1 LELDRE
7 SNSRLAKRVLLQQG
21 VYELRYWYFGRARYD
36 TYTPAWIC
44 GTDAQTLVWANAVSN
59 SFAPQTN
66 RISVFMDAAIQ
77 SYEKS
82 PPPPSDE
89 SRIDTC
95 IDSGFRWIERNV
107 RIDVLAAGPFW
118 LTFAAEGASDS
129 VGGLFNHIRLCL
141 KTCDQDLASPSPS
154 RDNFP
159 WAANTD
165 LFTDNFVLPPG
176 VWPSNYHKF
185 YTLNRSGT
193 NSGWTTLP
201 PGWVTTPVNHVE
213 LLEINRDSR
222 WTYILGMDTF
232 SDSRASTT
240 NRSIHRRFLLAP
252 GFYRLSYLYNV
263 IDDMRINQI
272 YCGVNTYAAD
282 LATVDAQ
289 KRSTRNAN
297 TNVLGAFVD
306 RDFGHSSPRHSEDLF
321 ATASWR
327 MWDDSAPPS
336 GAPRIGRTMVDAC
349 VIADNYRSVSRSVTF
364 RIQKPGYYWL
374 TFAALGS
381 GDELGPRLDNVEL
394 TAIGGLSTSGMAS
407 AVVIP
412 SAGAPFGS
420 WSKRGRFDEI
430 EVQVQ

>member
-1 LELDRE
+1 
-7 SNSRLAKRVLLQQG
+7 
-21 VYELRYWYFGRARYD
+21 
-36 TYTPAWIC
+36 
-44 GTDAQTLVWANAVSN
+44 
-59 SFAPQTN
+59 
-66 RISVFMDAAIQ
+66 MDAAIQ

-232 SDSRASTT
+232 SDSRASSHCHLMR
-240 NRSIHRRFLLAP
+240 RSLFSLHLCARR
-252 GFYRLSYLYNV
+252 S
-263 IDDMRINQI
+263 Q
-272 YCGVNTYAAD
+272 
-282 LATVDAQ
+282 
-289 KRSTRNAN
+289 
-297 TNVLGAFVD
+297 
-306 RDFGHSSPRHSEDLF
+306 
-321 ATASWR
+321 
-327 MWDDSAPPS
+327 
-336 GAPRIGRTMVDAC
+336 
-349 VIADNYRSVSRSVTF
+349 
-364 RIQKPGYYWL
+364 
-374 TFAALGS
+374 
-381 GDELGPRLDNVEL
+381 
-394 TAIGGLSTSGMAS
+394 
-407 AVVIP
+407 
-412 SAGAPFGS
+412 
-420 WSKRGRFDEI
+420 
-430 EVQVQ
+430 